1 MKSSLNQRMTRGAA
15 WMLLVKLVERSLA
28 LLSTLI
34 LVRLLAPAD
43 FGLVA
48 MAMSVIVMAELLS
61 AFGFDIALIQRQSVS
76 EEHYHSAWAC
86 NVLLGLGVA
95 LVLVLAAAPVAN
107 FYGQPELFSVM
118 CVLALGSVLGGL
130 ENIGVVAFR
139 KELEFRKEFLFL
151 AGKKLIAF
159 SVTVPFAFTLH
170 SYWALVIGTVVSRA
184 AGVALS
190 YALHPF
196 RPRFSLSHI
205 RDLMGFSK
213 WMLFNNVVVFLRE
226 RITDFTLGRMLGP
239 RALGLFNV
247 GNEFSNLTLTEL
259 AAPLNRALLP
269 GFAKIQHDRATANA
283 VFNALI
289 SVLALIALPAAIGI
303 SAVAPYLVP
312 VVLGGKWLDAVPL
325 MEILALAGGM
335 VTFQSPICSI
345 LFSHGRPDL
354 VLRGHV
360 AYIAFA
366 IVALL
371 LLVPS
376 LRAIGAAY
384 AVLGAAMFST
394 PIFLWMLSSTLGY
407 AARDLFK
414 HTARPLVAAAA
425 MHVIVRAVLPSYS
438 IGMPPHHA
446 LGLLLG
452 GVALGASVYV
462 TIVALLWL
470 AAGRPAAGES
480 LALDAIRARLPRRR
494 LS

>member
-1 MKSSLNQRMTRGAA
+1 
-15 WMLLVKLVERSLA
+15 
-28 LLSTLI
+28 
-34 LVRLLAPAD
+34 
-43 FGLVA
+43 
-48 MAMSVIVMAELLS
+48 
-61 AFGFDIALIQRQSVS
+61 
-76 EEHYHSAWAC
+76 
-86 NVLLGLGVA
+86 
-95 LVLVLAAAPVAN
+95 
-107 FYGQPELFSVM
+107 
-118 CVLALGSVLGGL
+118 
-130 ENIGVVAFR
+130 
-139 KELEFRKEFLFL
+139 
-151 AGKKLIAF
+151 
-159 SVTVPFAFTLH
+159 
-170 SYWALVIGTVVSRA
+170 
-184 AGVALS
+184 
-190 YALHPF
+190 
-196 RPRFSLSHI
+196 
-205 RDLMGFSK
+205 MGFSK

-269 GFAKIQHDRATANA
+269 GFAKIQHDRAAANA
-283 VFNALI
+283 IFNALI

-303 SAVAPYLVP
+303 SAVAPYLVS

-335 VTFQSPICSI
+335 ATFQSPICSI
-345 LFSHGRPDL
+345 LISHGRPDL

-376 LRAIGAAY
+376 LHAIGAAY
-384 AVLGAAMFST
+384 AVLGAAAFST

-407 AARDLFK
+407 SARDVVS

-425 MHVIVRAVLPSYS
+425 MHVIVRAVLPVYS
-438 IGMPPHHA
+438 IGMPTHNA

-462 TIVALLWL
+462 SIVSLLWL
-470 AAGRPAAGES
+470 AAGRPAGGES
-480 LALDAIRARLPRRR
+480 LALDAIHARLPRRP